1 MAQVLNAP
9 SHSLREFRL
18 LPGYTPADGSAP
30 QVSLK
35 TRLCRRQQ
43 GGYIYLHT
51 PFLSAAM
58 QAVSGME
65 MAIAVAQLG
74 GIGIL
79 PVSQTIEEQCS
90 KIDGVKRFKAAFQT
104 NIMTLFPEQS
114 IGTVIDIIN
123 ETGYSTFPVTDT
135 GMFHGKLLGI
145 ITDKDFDVR
154 RDQDCKV
161 AERMKTDVQAGID
174 IDDLKEAN
182 RSMIKYGRGF
192 LPIISPEGV
201 LQSVVFKKDLDKHLQ
216 HPNESI
222 DAKKRLLV
230 GAAISTH
237 LEDRE
242 RVEALVEHE
251 VDVLVID
258 ASDGHT
264 EYQRQMLEWVKS
276 NYQVP
281 VVGGNAVTTAGFDF
295 LVAAGVDA
303 VKVGMGIGSGCTT
316 QEIKA
321 TGRGQATSLM
331 DTGKARER
339 LAQEKGI
346 YIPLIA
352 DGGISGPADM
362 SVALALGADALMM
375 GNFFARYTESAG
387 NLVRNAAGEI
397 VKEYWMEGSMKAR
410 NFRRYAQLKNI
421 FFEEGITGYV
431 PHLGSIYDKLPVV
444 LQILRATLATAGC
457 RTIEELHE
465 KGVLEMQSPSALLDS
480 QVHDIVPM
488 NVDQQI
494 L

>member
-1 MAQVLNAP
+1 MAKILNTP

-18 LPGYTPADGSAP
+18 LPGYTPADGGPP
-30 QVSLK
+30 QISLK
-35 TRLCRRQQ
+35 TRLCRQ
-43 GGYIYLHT
+43 GDDYIHLHT

-58 QAVSGME
+58 QAVTSAE
-65 MAIAVAQLG
+65 MAIAIAQLG

-79 PVSQTIEEQCS
+79 PVSQTIEEQCG

-104 NIMTLFPEQS
+104 NIRTLSPGQT
-114 IGTVIDIIN
+114 IGAVVDIIN
-123 ETGYSTFPVTDT
+123 ETGYSTFPVTDN
-135 GMFHGKLLGI
+135 GQFHSKLLGV
-145 ITDKDFDVR
+145 ITDKDFDER
-154 RDQDCKV
+154 RDHDCTV

-182 RSMIKYGRGF
+182 QLMIKYGRGF
-192 LPIISPEGV
+192 LPILSSEGI

-222 DAKKRLLV
+222 NAQKRLLV

-237 LEDRE
+237 PEDRE
-242 RVEALVEHE
+242 RVLALVEHE
-251 VDVLVID
+251 IDVLVID

-264 EYQRQMLEWVKS
+264 EYQKQMLDWIKS
-276 NYQVP
+276 NCQIP
-281 VVGGNAVTTAGFDF
+281 IIGGNVVTAAGFEF

-321 TGRGQATSLM
+321 TGRGQATTLL
-331 DTGKARER
+331 DIGGARNR

-362 SVALALGADALMM
+362 VVALALGADALMM

-444 LQILRATLATAGC
+444 LQILRSTLATAGC
-457 RTIEELHE
+457 RTIEELHQ
-465 KGVLEMQSPSALLDS
+465 KGVLEMQSPSALIDS
-480 QVHDIVPM
+480 QVHDIVPV
-488 NVDQQI
+488 NIDQQI

>member
-1 MAQVLNAP
+1 MAKVLDTL

-18 LPGYTPADGSAP
+18 LPGYTPADGSP
-30 QVSLK
+30 LQVSLQ
-35 TRLCRRQQ
+35 TRLCRQ
-43 GGYIYLHT
+43 GDDFICLHT

-58 QAVSGME
+58 QAVTGAE
-65 MAIAVAQLG
+65 MAIAIAQLG

-79 PVSQTIEEQCS
+79 PVSQTIDEQCG
-90 KIDGVKRFKAAFQT
+90 KINEVKRFKAAFQT
-104 NIMTLFPEQS
+104 NIKTLSPEQT
-114 IGTVIDIIN
+114 IGAVVDIIN
-123 ETGYSTFPVTDT
+123 ETGYSTFPVTDS
-135 GMFHGKLLGI
+135 GQFHGKLLGV
-145 ITDKDFDVR
+145 ITDKDFDTR
-154 RDQDCKV
+154 RDHDCKV
-161 AERMKTDVQAGID
+161 SERMKTDVQAGIG

-182 RSMIKYGRGF
+182 QLMIKYGRGF
-192 LPIISPEGV
+192 LPILSPEGM

-222 DAKKRLLV
+222 DEKKRLLV

-237 LEDRE
+237 PEDRD
-242 RVEALVEHE
+242 RVQALIEHE
-251 VDVLVID
+251 ADVLIID

-264 EYQRQMLEWVKS
+264 EYQRQMLEWIKE
-276 NYQVP
+276 NHPIP
-281 VVGGNAVTTAGFDF
+281 VIGGNVVTAVGFEF
-295 LVAAGVDA
+295 LAAAGADA
-303 VKVGMGIGSGCTT
+303 IKVGMGIGSGCTT

-321 TGRGQATSLM
+321 TGRGQATTLLDIGS
-331 DTGKARER
+331 ARDQLER
-339 LAQEKGI
+339 KKGI

-362 SVALALGADALMM
+362 SVALALGADTLMM

-431 PHLGSIYDKLPVV
+431 PHQGSTYDKLPVV
-444 LQILRATLATAGC
+444 LQILRSTLATAGC
-457 RTIEELHE
+457 RSITELHRQ
-465 KGVLEMQSPSALLDS
+465 GILEMQSPSALADS
-480 QVHDIVPM
+480 QVHDIVPV
-488 NVDQQI
+488 NIDQQI